1 MILLAFAGSIL
12 ALWAVSP
19 WLAVVVGSLQIEI
32 NFLLY
37 ISFLKPETPFGALN
51 PSSLRFGTMT
61 LALLALVC
69 TFLLLKRLARALNSA
84 SARQRPAIGVP
95 AAFAGEKTVQ

>member
-37 ISFLKPETPFGALN
+37 ISFLKPQAPFDELTSGSLQFGIMALAVL
-51 PSSLRFGTMT
+51 S
-61 LALLALVC
+61 LVC
-69 TFLLLKRLARALNSA
+69 TFFLLKSLTRRETAFI
-84 SARQRPAIGVP
+84 RQRPAVPVP
-95 AAFAGEKTVQ
+95 AEFAGENTVQ